1 MVYLSSIILAGGSS
15 RRFGR
20 SKALVEVL
28 GKPMLGYVY
37 DAASSISDEVLVVIS
52 KDIDPS
58 PIERIASD
66 ARIVM
71 EDYEA
76 SGPLRAALEGWRN
89 VRGENSI
96 LLSCDIPLVSPE
108 LLSILSETM
117 SNTFDAVV
125 PRWPNGFIE
134 PLYAAYRVKP
144 AIEAAVKALE
154 LGENRFMDM
163 IQKIKRKIY
172 FSTVAVENILGST
185 DTFLNVNSVE
195 DLCRAEGILRKI
207 QKISFER

>member
-1 MVYLSSIILAGGSS
+1 MADLSSIILAGGSS

-20 SKALVEVL
+20 SKALVEIL

-37 DAASSISDEVLVVIS
+37 DAASSISDEVLIVVS
-52 KDIDPS
+52 RDIDLS
-58 PIERIASD
+58 PIERIASG
-66 ARIVM
+66 ARIVV

-89 VRGENSI
+89 VRGGNSI

-117 SNTFDAVV
+117 GSTFDAVI

-134 PLYAAYRVKP
+134 PLYAAYKVKP

-154 LGENRFMDM
+154 LGENRFIDM

-172 FSTVAVENILGST
+172 FSTVVVENILGST
-185 DTFLNVNSVE
+185 DTFLNVNSIE
-195 DLCRAEGILRKI
+195 DLRRAEGILRKNR
-207 QKISFER
+207 KV

>member
-1 MVYLSSIILAGGSS
+1 MVDLSSIILAGGSS
-15 RRFGR
+15 TRLGR

-28 GKPMLGYVY
+28 GKPMLSYVY
-37 DAASSISDEVLVVIS
+37 DAASSVSDEVLIVIS
-52 KDIDPS
+52 RDIDPS
-58 PIERIASD
+58 PIEKIAPD
-66 ARIVM
+66 ARIIR
-71 EDYEA
+71 ESHEA

-89 VRGENSI
+89 VRGRCSI

-108 LLSILSETM
+108 FLSILSETM
-117 SNTFDAVV
+117 GDTFDAVI

-144 AIEAAVKALE
+144 AIEATVKSLE
-154 LGENRFMDM
+154 LNENRFIDM

-185 DTFLNVNSVE
+185 DTFLNVNSIE
-195 DLCRAEGILRKI
+195 DLRRAEGILMKTRRI
-207 QKISFER
+207 GI